1 MQLSSQEGI
10 CDKNSAP
17 SVSSISRVL
26 RNTPRGAMSDSDH
39 EGSLKDHS
47 IEGILGGRFTFPFY
61 CFTGRLQG
69 VEWAIATLA
78 SWLPA
83 GGVRAGARLHCQL
96 LVLGML
102 VSIGARRC
110 E

>member
-47 IEGILGGRFTFPFY
+47 IEGILGGRFTFPF
-61 CFTGRLQG
+61 LLH
-69 VEWAIATLA
+69 WPLA
-78 SWLPA
+78 RCRVANCHSGCCWLPA
-83 GGVRAGARLHCQL
+83 GARGRLSALQL